1 MRREGNALSFSTRGS
16 DTNGQPESPGS
27 MPIQS
32 GIISGG
38 IRQATC
44 PGLKGAGKKKWKTV
58 PMWTPSDI
66 DLAHCSDAVG
76 IYMSPISRNE

>member
-1 MRREGNALSFSTRGS
+1 
-16 DTNGQPESPGS
+16 

-38 IRQATC
+38 IRPGTC
-44 PGLKGAGKKKWKTV
+44 PGLKGAGQKKWKTV

-66 DLAHCSDAVG
+66 DLVRYSDVADVF
-76 IYMSPISRNE
+76 II